1 MQPAPSTTWPT
12 RAAALVLLLAA
23 LTLAASCS
31 HAPVEARP
39 GLCYSGI
46 ATWYGP
52 GFHGKRTASGD
63 VYDMD
68 AMTAA
73 HRTFP
78 FGTRLRVSNPKDGRS
93 TVVTVNDRGPFVAGR
108 EIDLSRGASRAIGVS
123 YGEVGIEVIGRD
135 NSYVKAVRD
144 VGAGKTLS
152 KGIFRVQVGA
162 FIDRWNAE
170 HLKEGLD
177 IGYQGVRITESTV
190 NGRLFHRVQVG
201 LFTSRDDAFATAR
214 LLADEGYDTLLVC
227 E

>member
-1 MQPAPSTTWPT
+1 MQPAPSTTWMT
-12 RAAALVLLLAA
+12 RASALVLLTAV
-23 LTLAASCS
+23 LTLTASCS

-39 GLCYSGI
+39 GQCYTGI

-52 GFHGKRTASGD
+52 GFHGKRTASGE

-73 HRTFP
+73 HKTFP

-123 YGEVGIEVIGRD
+123 YGEVGIEVLDRD
-135 NSYVKAVRD
+135 NSYVKVVRD
-144 VGAGKTLS
+144 VRAGKTS
-152 KGIFRVQVGA
+152 GRGSFRVQVGA
-162 FIDRWNAE
+162 FVDQWNAE

-177 IGYQGVRITESTV
+177 IGYQDVRITGATV

-214 LLADEGYDTLLVC
+214 ILADEGYDTLLVR